1 MLEKYAFK
9 KWLDDCRI
17 NRIELYLYD
26 YCEVNGHIIRMYTV
40 KPKRDDSKS
49 ISKFAVWV
57 DDDLYI
63 YDTVFSSQRAFQ
75 LFAIGLQRGDRYDR

>member
-1 MLEKYAFK
+1 MLEKYTFK

-17 NRIELYLYD
+17 NRIELYMHD
-26 YCEVNGHIIRMYTV
+26 YCEVNGHIIRMYAV

-49 ISKFAVWV
+49 ISRFAVWV

-63 YDTVFSSQRAFQ
+63 YDTVFSSQRAFS
-75 LFAIGLQRGDRYDR
+75 LFVIGLQRGDRYDR